1 MKKDKSASDVNILS
15 QWFDKLQGVED
26 RVART
31 ERRINKLAL
40 KIGKINA
47 DLERMVE
54 HVEKVT
60 DSKSV
65 VGKWSIRR
73 WFKKG
78 E

>member
-1 MKKDKSASDVNILS
+1 MEKITEDIFG
-15 QWFDKLQGVED
+15 QWIVRLHE
-26 RVART
+26 T
-31 ERRINKLAL
+31 EERITKAESRINKLAL